1 MISDTLVSCEEI
13 KLCLNSV
20 ILLVK
25 EFNLVLKLCDSF
37 FICFLLVFHIEFL
50 NVLASTVKIA

>member
-13 KLCLNSV
+13 KLCLNPV
-20 ILLVK
+20 ILFIK
-25 EFNLVLKLCDSF
+25 EVNLVLKLIDSF
-37 FICFLLVFHIEFL
+37 FIRFLLVFHIEFL